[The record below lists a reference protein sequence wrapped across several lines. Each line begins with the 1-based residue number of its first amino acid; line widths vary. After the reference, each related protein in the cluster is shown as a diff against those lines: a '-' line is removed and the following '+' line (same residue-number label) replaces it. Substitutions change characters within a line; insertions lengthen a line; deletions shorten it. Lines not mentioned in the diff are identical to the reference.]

1 MQAKRR
7 VRVHSSSPS
16 SSHLHGGGEG
26 AQRGRRTENPRP
38 ATSSGSQSASF
49 AWAGV
54 VGADIIYTVQ
64 TAIRYRESVELS
76 TILYDQSNGG
86 NSTQE
91 IYKNRHSAQANPSQT
106 AARNNSI
113 STRPKGPQTTS
124 QPTQSNTTNHTMS
137 FRSNPLS
144 ACPTRALALQQYLL
158 LHSEHESLRLSLAT
172 YPIDT
177 LSSYPASTYPST
189 PYSVATA
196 AAYDADARKLHDVNQ
211 QIKSALT
218 ELLN

>member
-1 MQAKRR
+1 
-7 VRVHSSSPS
+7 
-16 SSHLHGGGEG
+16 
-26 AQRGRRTENPRP
+26 
-38 ATSSGSQSASF
+38 
-49 AWAGV
+49 
-54 VGADIIYTVQ
+54 
-64 TAIRYRESVELS
+64 
-76 TILYDQSNGG
+76 
-86 NSTQE
+86 
-91 IYKNRHSAQANPSQT
+91 
-106 AARNNSI
+106 
-113 STRPKGPQTTS
+113 
-124 QPTQSNTTNHTMS
+124 MS

-218 ELLN
+218 ELLNCESVRGDRLYRAWVQRRLMEAERELKEGRRMSASGGRRMEGFGEVRVEGARA